1 MPDSNQTEN
10 FYDWPYRQAF
20 FIFNIIAGFLFVI
33 MHSQMISVIL
43 QTRSLRSMAGY
54 RFMVHISAVDL
65 VNCITQI
72 VAQICTLNT
81 PYMNPIVNE
90 INGAIFQGTWAADY
104 PMTLIIALNRVV
116 AVMLPFKVRIL
127 FGDNLTY
134 FYIAACLVFGGM
146 NTAACLS
153 GELACVWIA
162 EIPSF
167 AFTTH
172 SVFKDIAELVDFWF
186 AEVIILC
193 STACYIAILVY
204 LLQKR
209 KLLTSSRHELP
220 LLFHFCCIFGIT
232 GISLFFWHHP
242 AANNALYYEILQTVI
257 VFRFG
262 MPPLAALLVNG
273 SIRSRFFQLRQ
284 GKSMLMSSTGVH
296 LTKTKGTVRISTL
309 TAAHTVLPHSDRPV
323 I

>member
-33 MHSQMISVIL
+33 MHSQMIS
-43 QTRSLRSMAGY
+43 TRSLRSMAGY

-204 LLQKR
+204 LLQKV
-209 KLLTSSRHELP
+209 T
-220 LLFHFCCIFGIT
+220 
-232 GISLFFWHHP
+232 
-242 AANNALYYEILQTVI
+242 
-257 VFRFG
+257 
-262 MPPLAALLVNG
+262 AALIFCFCKKKNQ
-273 SIRSRFFQLRQ
+273 S
-284 GKSMLMSSTGVH
+284 
-296 LTKTKGTVRISTL
+296 
-309 TAAHTVLPHSDRPV
+309 
-323 I
+323 